1 MALPLRD
8 GYLYLRSIINIVL
21 RALIVAYSKFLTIVA
36 IAVIVGIV
44 KNPYHNDIT
53 KYVTS
58 VTKTS
63 QMKQLTHFQQVASRK
78 LRDRHAVLRK
88 ELLGLSV
95 GKCRENLRL
104 GKTKLEF

>member
-1 MALPLRD
+1 MTLPRRIS
-8 GYLYLRSIINIVL
+8 YLDLLNIINIVL
-21 RALIVAYSKFLTIVA
+21 RVLIVAYSKFLTIVA

-63 QMKQLTHFQQVASRK
+63 QIKRLTCFQQVTGRK
-78 LRDRHAVLRK
+78 SKDRHAVLRK
-88 ELLGLSV
+88 ELLSLSV
-95 GKCRENLRL
+95 VKCRENLRL